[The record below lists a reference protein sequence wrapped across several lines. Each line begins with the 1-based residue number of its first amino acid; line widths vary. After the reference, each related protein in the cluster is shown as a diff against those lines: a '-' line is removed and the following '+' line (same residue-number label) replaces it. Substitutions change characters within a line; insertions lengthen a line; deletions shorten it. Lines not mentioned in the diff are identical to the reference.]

1 MKNQLIAALLLSSA
15 VFAAAPAFAGNAN
28 LGDDVENWSG
38 PSVTTRAE
46 VRQELIASEQADKYS
61 HTTDNISYPTLVEN
75 GPGKTR
81 AEVKQE
87 LADAAAKGEL
97 NNDDNINYPS
107 RSDLANVPAAPSAH
121 AAVAQG
127 NGLPTRSN
135 P

>member
-15 VFAAAPAFAGNAN
+15 VFAAAPAFAGNPD
-28 LGDDVENWSG
+28 LGDDVENWAG

-61 HTTDNISYPTLVEN
+61 HSNDNISYPALVEN

-97 NNDDNINYPS
+97 YTDDNINYPS
-107 RSDLANVPAAPSAH
+107 RSDLANAPAAPAAH
-121 AAVAQG
+121 SAVAQG
-127 NGLPTRSN
+127 NGLPNRSN